1 MNKLKKY
8 VIREF
13 LGSNFI
19 DVWHENYS
27 RKLATN
33 YNFLNPKS
41 LQPDGVDLLY
51 FKGTGR
57 QCNVVELSMQC
68 CGQIL

>member
-1 MNKLKKY
+1 MNKFKKY

-13 LGSNFI
+13 WGAILLT
-19 DVWHENYS
+19 HENYS

-33 YNFLNPKS
+33 YNFINPKS

-57 QCNVVELSMQC
+57 QCNVVELSMHC